1 MADCSFC
8 KKGAMEPATT
18 TYMVDLK
25 ECIVIIRNV
34 PCEECPLCGEK
45 VFADSVMRK
54 LEDIIEKVRSVA
66 TEVFVTD
73 YAKVAA

>member
-1 MADCSFC
+1 MAECFFC
-8 KKGAMEPATT
+8 KKGSLEPATT

-25 ECIVIIRNV
+25 SCIIVIRNV

-45 VFADSVMRK
+45 VFSDDVMQR
-54 LEDIIEKVRSVA
+54 LEAIIGKVRDVA

-73 YAKVAA
+73 YAKAAA

>member
-1 MADCSFC
+1 MTECFFC
-8 KKGAMEPATT
+8 KKGSLEPVTA

-45 VFADSVMRK
+45 VFSDSVMQR
-54 LEDIIEKVRSVA
+54 LESIIEKVRSVA
-66 TEVFVTD
+66 TEVFVAD

>member
-1 MADCSFC
+1 MSFFC
-8 KKGAMEPATT
+8 KKGSLEPATT

-25 ECIVIIRNV
+25 DCIIVIRNV

-45 VFADSVMRK
+45 VFSDFVMHK
-54 LEDIIEKVRSVA
+54 LEEIIRKVCEVA

-73 YAKVAA
+73 YPKAAA